1 MFIDPSAHPFIHVIY
16 MYIYIVSGER
26 QVPKISI
33 TSTTSSTS
41 GGRRDS
47 KGRRPMDLELS
58 PLVIRGESHSPS
70 PGIVI
75 SPRTGS
81 HVPMPGT
88 PV

>member
-1 MFIDPSAHPFIHVIY
+1 
-16 MYIYIVSGER
+16 MYIYTVLGER